1 MKLEFIINYKP
12 FSLPVLLAYFIGI
25 QSFLSACKTIDIKDR
40 ADLLPYMQKPVA
52 FLTVKSPKNLETV
65 WPQMIELIEQRL
77 RELPSLGKV
86 TGIKEQ
92 KRKFANNPKLRSHFR
107 TYLSTLILT
116 GISDKDIAS
125 KLEKELQSSFFLL
138 LDFASFPCTKD
149 CSSNEQWVIRL
160 KLIEAHSGNLIFRVR
175 KQYVLAEDEKTSESY
190 NALAVKL
197 TTEIVDE
204 FTTGF
209 IVPWHR
215 WRYEH
220 LQPASAR
227 INRAEIGI

>member
-1 MKLEFIINYKP
+1 MKLKFIINYKP
-12 FSLPVLLAYFIGI
+12 FSLPVLLVYFIGI
-25 QSFLSACKTIDIKDR
+25 QFSLSACKTIDIKDR

-65 WPQMIELIEQRL
+65 WPEMMELIEQRL

-116 GISDKDIAS
+116 GISDKDIAR
-125 KLEKELQSSFFLL
+125 KIEKELQSPFFLL
-138 LDFASFPCTKD
+138 LDLASFPCTKD

-204 FTTGF
+204 FAAGF

-227 INRAEIGI
+227 INRTEIGI